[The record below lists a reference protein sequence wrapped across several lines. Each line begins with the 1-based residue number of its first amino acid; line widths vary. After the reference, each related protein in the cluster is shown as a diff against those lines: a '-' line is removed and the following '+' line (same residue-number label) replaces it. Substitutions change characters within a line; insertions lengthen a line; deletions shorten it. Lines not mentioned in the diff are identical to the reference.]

1 MSYNNSLASLCNSN
15 QSFPVFLYN
24 IWVYD
29 TAMFNL
35 VALMTCTVNL
45 LLAPVAIAGN
55 ALVLAAI
62 RQSSSLKTPSYLLLG
77 GLAFTD
83 FFTSLFI
90 QPLCAVN
97 ILAELKGSKKLF
109 CVANRILD
117 QVGPYFFIVT
127 MEIITFMPTERW
139 LHMSQRSLITN
150 GRVYK
155 VLGVFLILP
164 ILYLPF
170 GIFRNILVFVFGIM
184 CLVLTSVA
192 YYKVFKF
199 VRHHQ
204 QQVQTNQQAID
215 AAKYRKSV
223 FTIFFIL
230 LLFLVSYMP
239 NWLCLAVLSL
249 FASKLKSLYVVVLYV
264 TATVLF
270 SSSSLN
276 PILYCWRIKELRS
289 AVMYL
294 LKALFCHC

>member
-1 MSYNNSLASLCNSN
+1 MEFFPQDTFLSSARWTSLYR
-15 QSFPVFLYN
+15 FLYF
-24 IWVYD
+24 
-29 TAMFNL
+29 TF
-35 VALMTCTVNL
+35 TL
-45 LLAPVAIAGN
+45 L
-55 ALVLAAI
+55 
-62 RQSSSLKTPSYLLLG
+62 Y
-77 GLAFTD
+77 
-83 FFTSLFI
+83 
-90 QPLCAVN
+90 
-97 ILAELKGSKKLF
+97 
-109 CVANRILD
+109 

-127 MEIITFMPTERW
+127 MEIITFMSTERW
-139 LHMSQRSLITN
+139 LHMSRRSLITN

-184 CLVLTSVA
+184 CFVLTSVA
-192 YYKVFKF
+192 YYKVFKI

-204 QQVQTNQQAID
+204 QQVQANRQAID
-215 AAKYRKSV
+215 VAKYRKSV

-249 FASKLKSLYVVVLYV
+249 FASKLNSLCVVVLYV

-276 PILYCWRIKELRS
+276 SILYCWRIKELRS